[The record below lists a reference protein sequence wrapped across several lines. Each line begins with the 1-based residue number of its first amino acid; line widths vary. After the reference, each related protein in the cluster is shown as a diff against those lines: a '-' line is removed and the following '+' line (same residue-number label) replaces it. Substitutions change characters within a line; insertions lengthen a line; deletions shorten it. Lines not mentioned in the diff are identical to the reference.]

1 MTDHPL
7 LFRLRGVPAGSAVER
22 VLLAGDRARA
32 AQGEE
37 IPALIWDAEPPA
49 LEEFAAQ
56 EGRHFNWIPG
66 SDAAAMNGRF
76 FRSLQAARVQAE
88 RAGRGDAFSCVPRTW
103 LLPDDYPE
111 FHAAA
116 RRMPGNPYIWRHRAL
131 AAPGLAGILANPY
144 DAGHDAQ
151 FLIQDYVKEPHLLS
165 GYKYTLRFFLAVT
178 SLAPLVVWRS
188 SFGLCRFASQPFSY
202 VPGSKT
208 ERFRH
213 VTTPEALAKDETVSL
228 SWQNTTLAA
237 YRARLQAEA
246 NEKLD
251 PARVEREIE
260 AALQT
265 ALAAL
270 REPILALAKLDN
282 SKLLPGQFQLFAAD
296 VTLDESLH
304 PHLLGLH
311 ANPRLAVGEARNL
324 PVASREDELYESL
337 ARDLL
342 KLVGALDNEAPAAI
356 PTSLVELSA
365 WLQKE
370 DARAGSFERLFPNPR
385 SAHALPA
392 LELREADLKLAF
404 HLRET
409 DQRQLQVL
417 AATAHPLDGG
427 LLIASEHRA
436 AKLLEGTAAQLWQ
449 QLARGESV
457 EAMIASLEGAD
468 AENQVWAQLTDWF
481 RAGLVGWDLPAATP
495 VRASV
500 RWNPGRLFEV
510 DGLRVLVRGGGP
522 QMEALLHPLLAPFER
537 SPGPLP
543 DRSYDLVNHDDGFA
557 LLDSSGKRRWRGT
570 DASLGPVL
578 LGLIREESMRAA
590 GRLGAVEALFLREKQ
605 ALILAAPGLFRGL
618 AAALEPLGFS
628 ALGAPLFLSARESL
642 SVSEQ
647 AGEEGWHP
655 KHLLVV
661 EVDRGQPELSK
672 AASPFAALGAIFR
685 GARAAPQLS
694 SPAAETL
701 CSSLAKLRLDSLSAH
716 SVASAAKQ
724 IVESFSEVP
733 RAAIEPA
740 GAKLSIAR

>member
-1 MTDHPL
+1 M
-7 LFRLRGVPAGSAVER
+7 VER
-22 VLLAGDRARA
+22 VLLAGERAKA

-37 IPALIWDAEPPA
+37 LPALVWDAEPPA
-49 LEEFAAQ
+49 LDDFATN

-88 RAGRGDAFSCVPRTW
+88 REGRGGPGSGFDSIPRTW

-144 DAGHDAQ
+144 DAGHAAQ
-151 FLIQDYVKEPHLLS
+151 FLIQDYVKEPHLLA
-165 GYKYTLRFFLAVT
+165 GYKYTVRFFIAVT
-178 SLAPLVVWRS
+178 SLEPLVVWRS
-188 SFGLCRFASQPFSY
+188 ALGLCRFASQPFSH
-202 VPGSKT
+202 VPGAQT

-228 SWQNTTLAA
+228 SWQNTTLSA
-237 YRARLQAEA
+237 YRARLQG
-246 NEKLD
+246 EKIDL
-251 PARVEREIE
+251 ARVEREIE

-270 REPILALAKLDN
+270 RGPIVALAKLDN
-282 SKLLPGQFQLFAAD
+282 AKLLPGQFQLFAAD

-311 ANPRLAVGEARNL
+311 ANPRLAVGDARYL
-324 PVASREDELYESL
+324 PVASREEELYESL

-342 KLVGALDNEAPAAI
+342 KLVGALDNETPAAI
-356 PTSLVELSA
+356 PSSSPGLSA

-370 DARAGSFERLFPNPR
+370 DARAGSFDRLFPNSR
-385 SAHALPA
+385 SAHALSV
-392 LELREADLKLAF
+392 LDVREADLKLAF
-404 HLRET
+404 QLRESE
-409 DQRQLQVL
+409 QRQFQVL
-417 AATAHPLDGG
+417 GAAAHPLDGG

-468 AENQVWAQLTDWF
+468 AEGRVWAQLTDWF
-481 RAGLVGWDLPAATP
+481 RAGLIGWDLPSAPP
-495 VRASV
+495 VRAQV
-500 RWNPGRLFEV
+500 RWNPGRLFEM

-537 SPGPLP
+537 SPGSAP

-557 LLDSSGKRRWRGT
+557 LLDGSGKRRWRGN
-570 DASLGPVL
+570 DASLGSVL
-578 LGLIREESMRAA
+578 LSLIREDAMRAA

-605 ALILAAPGLFRGL
+605 VLILAAPGLFRGL
-618 AAALEPLGFS
+618 AASLEPLGFS
-628 ALGAPLFLSARESL
+628 ALGSPLFLSAREAL

-647 AGEEGWHP
+647 AGEDGWHP

-661 EVDRGQPELSK
+661 EVDRGQPELSE

-685 GARAAPQLS
+685 GARAAPQVS
-694 SPAAETL
+694 DSAAGVL
-701 CSSLAKLRLDSLSAH
+701 CASLAKLRLDSLSAH
-716 SVASAAKQ
+716 NVASAAKQ
-724 IVESFSEVP
+724 IVDVVTGVP
-733 RAAIEPA
+733 RAALDPDEPR
-740 GAKLSIAR
+740 LSLAR